1 MKRRNGGTGWQHLVV
16 RGQAKRVRG
25 GVRVLPRPFH
35 PGPPPQGRLSQTAIL
50 GASARRLRHHCCVS
64 LSPLP
69 LPPSCVPLPPR
80 TLDFILLL
88 PLLPSS
94 IRRSSLFPPSYS
106 LCTYHARGTPLRQL
120 LTRPFSL
127 PLRSISRPCSCV
139 FHLSRPPVVSGD
151 CSQARRTPTSA
162 VTVHADHVRR
172 RGVVS
177 VIAGHQGDTVD
188 HHQRCVTA
196 HPNLLRCVTP
206 SSHPFYYPYPYASAS
221 LGAFS
226 ASSPAVIIILSS
238 VVSCFLHLHG
248 VPGR

>member
-1 MKRRNGGTGWQHLVV
+1 MKRRNGTQHLVV

-35 PGPPPQGRLSQTAIL
+35 PGPPPQGRLSQTTIL

-94 IRRSSLFPPSYS
+94 IRRSSLFPSSYS

-196 HPNLLRCVTP
+196 HLLRCVTP
-206 SSHPFYYPYPYASAS
+206 LLPPILLS
-221 LGAFS
+221 LPLCFCFPEAFS
-226 ASSPAVIIILSS
+226 APSPAVSLFFFP
-238 VVSCFLHLHG
+238 SCLLHLHG
-248 VPGR
+248 VRGC